1 MIEHLVM
8 GSWLSETP
16 FGLVEFCD
24 LRFVPEG
31 RRSSLLKTGFFRQ
44 VMELKIRRKNPGSA
58 LGLW

>member
-44 VMELKIRRKNPGSA
+44 VMELKI
-58 LGLW
+58 